1 MFVAGKHK
9 GEPVMNALKSLNI
22 VALPKLSNSDPAMK
36 RRAKL
41 LVQLEQQLE
50 LAKDPS
56 FVVLTHK
63 WRKQEDGSKQ
73 LVEKQKRVKK
83 WWVVDMMGNCFF
95 TVRYGSKL
103 LEFEKGKSAINV
115 GDKEQLVAVIEAVI
129 DAVRAGELDA
139 VLGGVQ
145 RVGQKARAKVA

>member
-1 MFVAGKHK
+1 
-9 GEPVMNALKSLNI
+9 MNALKSLNS

-50 LAKDPS
+50 LAKNPS
-56 FVVLTHK
+56 FVVLTQK
-63 WRKQEDGSKQ
+63 WQKQGDGSKQ
-73 LVEKQKRVKK
+73 LIEKQKRVKK

-95 TVRYGSKL
+95 TARYGSKL

-115 GDKEQLVAVIEAVI
+115 GGKENLVAVIEAVI
-129 DAVRAGELDA
+129 AAVRAGELDA
-139 VLGGVQ
+139 ALGGVE
-145 RVGQKARAKVA
+145 RVAQKVAKKAA

>member
-1 MFVAGKHK
+1 
-9 GEPVMNALKSLNI
+9 MNALKALNI

-50 LAKDPS
+50 LAKNPS
-56 FVVLTHK
+56 FVVLTQK

-73 LVEKQKRVKK
+73 LMEKQKRVKK

-95 TVRYGSKL
+95 TVRYGTKL
-103 LEFEKGKSAINV
+103 IEFEKGKSAIGV
-115 GDKEQLVAVIEAVI
+115 GDKENLVAVIEAVI
-129 DAVRAGELDA
+129 TAVRVGELDA
-139 VLGGVQ
+139 VLGGIQ
-145 RVGQKARAKVA
+145 RVGQKPKGKAA

>member
-1 MFVAGKHK
+1 
-9 GEPVMNALKSLNI
+9 MNALKSLNI

-50 LAKDPS
+50 LAKNPS
-56 FVVLTHK
+56 FVVISQK
-63 WRKQEDGSKQ
+63 WRKADDGSKQ

-83 WWVVDMMGNCFF
+83 WWFVDMMGNYFF

-115 GDKEQLVAVIEAVI
+115 GDKENLVAVIEAVI
-129 DAVRAGELDA
+129 DEVRAGELDA
-139 VLGGVQ
+139 ALGGVE
-145 RVGQKARAKVA
+145 RVGQKVAKKAA